1 MQQLLLHG
9 KTIPTRGLDPE
20 GAQFLPQ
27 DREHLEEIHNGTGPA
42 EYAQPYVFS
51 Y

>member
-9 KTIPTRGLDPE
+9 ETIPTGRLNLE

-27 DREHLEEIHNGTGPA
+27 DCEHLEEIYNGIGPLK
-42 EYAQPYVFS
+42 YA
-51 Y
+51 